1 MYILHDI
8 CIEYKDLKA
17 QIDYLIVTR
26 KKIFIIECKNLIG
39 NIEIDSKGNFI
50 HKAAFEHYFEDNY
63 KSLIVLANPK
73 TYFNYKF
80 APKELRDKVIRADQL
95 VETIKKI
102 NEQSKDKSYSEKE
115 MRDIAQFY
123 LDDNRPDR
131 SDYADKYE
139 KMVQKIEV
147 QMDTSNKSEKS
158 IDKDNNKSE
167 SFDKKVSNA
176 DKSTSTDKLC
186 PKCGA
191 NLILRKA
198 KKGDNVGKSFYGCSN
213 FPKCRYTE
221 NM

>member
-123 LDDNRPDR
+123 LDANRPDR
-131 SDYADKYE
+131 SDY
-139 KMVQKIEV
+139 
-147 QMDTSNKSEKS
+147 
-158 IDKDNNKSE
+158 
-167 SFDKKVSNA
+167 A